1 MSIDTNS
8 APATALTN
16 ELRQAALDHLWQ
28 HNRDWE
34 SAAHDNE
41 PLIFVSGDG
50 IRVTDSDGEIWIDVN
65 GGYSSVNI
73 GYGRTEIAEAAFEQL
88 KQIPYFPQGSANPPT
103 IRLAAKL
110 AELAPGTLNR
120 AFPVSG
126 GSLANETALKIAR
139 AYHRRRGHD
148 GRFRLISRR
157 GSYHG
162 ATGGVLF
169 LGSVPSSPRTDY
181 EPAPPGMVYAPQP
194 NAYRCELHS
203 SSPEECAVKCAE
215 AIEQLIEFHGAE
227 TVAAVIAEPVASGP
241 GAVMPDPV
249 YWQMLREICTRHDV
263 LLIADEVITGFG
275 RTGKLFAMEHFGVV
289 PDIMT
294 LAKGISS
301 SYLPLGATLA
311 TDQVAAEFAA
321 PGKHLKHVFTFA
333 GHPAAAAAGLKN
345 IELIEN
351 EGLVEQAAENGDY
364 LAAKLRGLQQQHTI
378 IGDVRGVG
386 LMQALDLVADRDTR
400 EIYPAEVKLV
410 DQINAK
416 FKARRLL
423 IKAHSGH
430 LINLSPPLCTT
441 KDDLDEIVEAIGEVL
456 GEVQAELDV

>member
-1 MSIDTNS
+1 MSIETN
-8 APATALTN
+8 AT
-16 ELRQAALDHLWQ
+16 EQLRRAALDHLWQ

-34 SAAHDNE
+34 SAARDLE
-41 PLIFVSGDG
+41 PLIFVAGDG
-50 IRVTDSDGEIWIDVN
+50 IRVTDSDGQTWIDVN

-120 AFPVSG
+120 VFPVSG
-126 GSLANETALKIAR
+126 GSLANETALKVAR
-139 AYHRRRGHD
+139 AYHRRKGHD

-162 ATGGVLF
+162 ASGGVLF
-169 LGSVPSSPRTDY
+169 LGSVPNSPRTDY

-194 NAYRCELHS
+194 NAYRCELGS
-203 SSPEECAVKCAE
+203 SSREDCAVGCAR
-215 AIEQLIEFHGAE
+215 AIDELITFHGAE
-227 TVAAVIAEPVASGP
+227 TVVAVIAEPVASGP
-241 GAVMPDPV
+241 GAVMPDPI
-249 YWQMLREICTRHDV
+249 YWQMLREICTRHGV

-275 RTGKLFAMEHFGVV
+275 RTGKLFAVEHFGIV
-289 PDIMT
+289 PDIMSI
-294 LAKGISS
+294 AKGISS

-311 TDQVAAEFAA
+311 TDEVAAEFATE
-321 PGKHLKHVFTFA
+321 GKHLKHVFTFA
-333 GHPAAAAAGLKN
+333 GHPASAAAGLKN
-345 IELIEN
+345 IELIEA
-351 EGLVEQAAENGDY
+351 EGLVEHAAETGDY
-364 LAAKLRGLQQQHTI
+364 LAEKLRELQQRHPI

-386 LMQALDLVADRDTR
+386 FMQALDLVADRQTR
-400 EIYPAEVKLV
+400 AIYPDNLKLIER
-410 DQINAK
+410 INSR

-423 IKAHSGH
+423 IQAHSGH

-441 KDDLDEIVEAIGEVL
+441 RDDLDEILDGISGTL
-456 GEVQAELDV
+456 GEVEAELRQ

>member
-1 MSIDTNS
+1 MSIDTTTAANTA
-8 APATALTN
+8 APTALTS

-34 SAAHDNE
+34 SAARDNE
-41 PLIFVSGDG
+41 PLIFVSGEG
-50 IRVTDSDGEIWIDVN
+50 IRVTDSDGETWIDVN

-120 AFPVSG
+120 VFPVSG
-126 GSLANETALKIAR
+126 GSLANETALKVAR
-139 AYHRRRGHD
+139 AYHHRRGHD

-215 AIEQLIEFHGAE
+215 AIETLIEFHGAD
-227 TVAAVIAEPVASGP
+227 TVAAVIAEPLASGP

-294 LAKGISS
+294 LAKGLAGGVACGAIIATPEVALSLKPGTHAS
-301 SYLPLGATLA
+301 TFGGNPLAM
-311 TDQVAAEFAA
+311 
-321 PGKHLKHVFTFA
+321 
-333 GHPAAAAAGLKN
+333 AAGLAAGQM
-345 IELIEN
+345 IEEQNLLANCRTMSDRFRSHFQTLQN
-351 EGLVEQAAENGDY
+351 ELSIISELRICGLMIGIDLTIPATPAVGKCMQRGLLVNATQDTVLRLLPAINVEAEQVDEGCAIIADVLSEMAAE
-364 LAAKLRGLQQQHTI
+364 
-378 IGDVRGVG
+378 V
-386 LMQALDLVADRDTR
+386 
-400 EIYPAEVKLV
+400 
-410 DQINAK
+410 
-416 FKARRLL
+416 
-423 IKAHSGH
+423 S
-430 LINLSPPLCTT
+430 
-441 KDDLDEIVEAIGEVL
+441 
-456 GEVQAELDV
+456 

>member
-1 MSIDTNS
+1 MSIDIDT
-8 APATALTN
+8 T
-16 ELRQAALDHLWQ
+16 EQLRQAALDHLWQ

-34 SAAHDNE
+34 SAARDEE
-41 PLIFVSGDG
+41 PLVFVSGDG
-50 IRVTDSDGEIWIDVN
+50 IRVVDSDGETWLDVN

-73 GYGRTEIAEAAFEQL
+73 GYGRHEIAEAAYEQL

-103 IRLAAKL
+103 IQLAARL

-120 AFPVSG
+120 VFPVSG

-139 AYHRRRGHD
+139 AFHKRRGQD

-169 LGSVPSSPRTDY
+169 LGSVPTSPRTDY
-181 EPAPPGMVYAPQP
+181 EPGPPGMVYAPQP
-194 NAYRCELHS
+194 NAYRCELGS
-203 SSPEECAVKCAE
+203 KSREECGVKCAE
-215 AIEQLIEFHGAE
+215 AIEQLIEFHGPE
-227 TVAAVIAEPVASGP
+227 TIAAVIAEPVASGP

-249 YWQMLREICTRHDV
+249 YWQMLRDTCTRHGV

-275 RTGKLFAMEHFGVV
+275 RTGKLFAVEHFGIV

-294 LAKGISS
+294 IAKGISS

-311 TDQVAAEFAA
+311 TDEVAHEFAA
-321 PGKHLKHVFTFA
+321 EGKHLKHVFTFA
-333 GHPAAAAAGLKN
+333 GHPVSAAAGLKN
-345 IELIEN
+345 IELIES
-351 EGLVEQAAENGDY
+351 EGLVEHAAETGEY
-364 LAAKLRGLQQQHTI
+364 LAGKLRELQDRHPI

-386 LMQALDLVADRDTR
+386 FMQALDLVADRETR
-400 EIYPAEVKLV
+400 EIYPAEMKLIER
-410 DQINAK
+410 INAR

-430 LINLSPPLCTT
+430 ILNLSPPLCTT
-441 KDDLDEIVEAIGEVL
+441 RNEIDEILVGISETL
-456 GEVQAELDV
+456 GEVEAELG